1 MLREKKYPSVRFH
14 PVEKQTDVEIENKFW
29 KLVNKYSTGSICYI
43 YSKVIQFL
51 ATSFRS
57 RTNRT
62 QQASKVGWKVL
73 IALMYLQIKGKY
85 TLKGPRAMKTNIN
98 VYSVEAVSTGTVVT
112 RIQIKWSGRRKRTL

>member
-1 MLREKKYPSVRFH
+1 MLREYKIRAVCFRL
-14 PVEKQTDVEIENKFW
+14 VEKQTDVEIENKFW
-29 KLVNKYSTGSICYI
+29 KLENKYSTGSISPI

-73 IALMYLQIKGKY
+73 IALMYLQIKGK
-85 TLKGPRAMKTNIN
+85 KT
-98 VYSVEAVSTGTVVT
+98 VE
-112 RIQIKWSGRRKRTL
+112 RTKSNEN